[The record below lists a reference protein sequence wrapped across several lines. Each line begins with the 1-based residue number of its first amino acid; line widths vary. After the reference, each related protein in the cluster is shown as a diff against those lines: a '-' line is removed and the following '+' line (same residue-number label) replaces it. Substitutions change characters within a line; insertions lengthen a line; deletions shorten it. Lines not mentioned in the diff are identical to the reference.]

1 MGRIHNVFILD
12 EGGKVAVSVKVGS
25 IEVADNDLLGGFLV
39 ALQKVGE
46 KVFGGEVKDTKIGNY
61 KLFYS
66 TSKDESG
73 QTATIVVVGSENS
86 ETHEV
91 SPYLKR
97 LKDLV
102 SGTPHVEQISESN
115 VRALITTNVTAQERI
130 SKWAASQ
137 E

>member
-12 EGGKVAVSVKVGS
+12 EGGKVVVSVKVGS
-25 IEVADNDLLGGFLV
+25 IEVVDNDLLGGFLV

-46 KVFGGEVKDTKIGNY
+46 KVFGGDVKDTKIGKY

-66 TSKDESG
+66 SSKDESG
-73 QTATIVVVGSENS
+73 ETATIVVVGSDNS

-97 LKDLV
+97 LNDLV
-102 SGTPHVEQISESN
+102 SRTPRVEQISDAA
-115 VRALITTNVTAQERI
+115 VKALVTTGVTAQERV
-130 SKWAASQ
+130 SKWPSLQ